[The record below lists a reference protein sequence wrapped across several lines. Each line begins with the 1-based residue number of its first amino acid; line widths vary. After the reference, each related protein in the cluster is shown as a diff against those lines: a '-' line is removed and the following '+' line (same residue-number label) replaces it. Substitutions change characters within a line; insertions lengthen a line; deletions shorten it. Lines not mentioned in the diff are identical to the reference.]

1 MEACS
6 ESLPRTSSI
15 ERINPVHTGKV
26 FKGYTGPTV
35 PYKHNARVIPNSE
48 KKGFNSQAKRFQFNK
63 EESPGPGFYNVIH
76 QSPEFNSTSLS
87 KKGTGYFPSGDTR
100 IARNLIPSYP
110 AANAY
115 SIASC
120 FQSKRD
126 FGTGNSSMFQ
136 QPIARK
142 LKKMPTPAP
151 NQYNERCANG
161 AVFVSFQIV
170 GMRRPEL
177 AFYKPPLL
185 QFPRSRWHSYIQV
198 YNGLSSTALHILYC
212 ASTDFCK
219 QSNNVCAWAAF
230 VSRTVRGLSSAKAEK
245 WPSPSRPSGGP
256 GAAGGSRGPRMV
268 RGPACSS
275 PRRGC
280 IFTASS
286 GCAKGAESCRGTSR
300 DREGARGKRWVEPE
314 AGSSSAGGI
323 SASITSLGI
332 TSLSTLFSPGRY
344 KYGLNFSAAAIPPPK
359 DPPLPGPGQYDVV
372 DYKDPAKQYIS
383 SAVFVSNTG
392 RWTGDQSREGLPGPG
407 TYWPHVPEK
416 QSFLCNADKKWVPV
430 L

>member
-1 MEACS
+1 MDTNETA
-6 ESLPRTSSI
+6 SLNSPGAGERWRWGLQGWECTTRCAREQAGSPRPST
-15 ERINPVHTGKV
+15 ER
-26 FKGYTGPTV
+26 YTGPTV

-87 KKGTGYFPSGDTR
+87 KKGTGYFPSGVRGRGR
-100 IARNLIPSYP
+100 IIYP

-151 NQYNERCANG
+151 NQYN
-161 AVFVSFQIV
+161 
-170 GMRRPEL
+170 
-177 AFYKPPLL
+177 
-185 QFPRSRWHSYIQV
+185 
-198 YNGLSSTALHILYC
+198 

-245 WPSPSRPSGGP
+245 
-256 GAAGGSRGPRMV
+256 
-268 RGPACSS
+268 C
-275 PRRGC
+275 
-280 IFTASS
+280 
-286 GCAKGAESCRGTSR
+286 R

>member
-1 MEACS
+1 GTYPGDLQKETGRT
-6 ESLPRTSSI
+6 PR
-15 ERINPVHTGKV
+15 R
-26 FKGYTGPTV
+26 GYLTPAVYPAQSPTV

-87 KKGTGYFPSGDTR
+87 KKGTGYFPSGVRGRGR
-100 IARNLIPSYP
+100 IIYP

-151 NQYNERCANG
+151 NQYN
-161 AVFVSFQIV
+161 
-170 GMRRPEL
+170 
-177 AFYKPPLL
+177 
-185 QFPRSRWHSYIQV
+185 
-198 YNGLSSTALHILYC
+198 

-245 WPSPSRPSGGP
+245 WPSP
-256 GAAGGSRGPRMV
+256 
-268 RGPACSS
+268 CN
-275 PRRGC
+275 
-280 IFTASS
+280 
-286 GCAKGAESCRGTSR
+286 
-300 DREGARGKRWVEPE
+300 
-314 AGSSSAGGI
+314 
-323 SASITSLGI
+323 ITSLGI

>member
-6 ESLPRTSSI
+6 ESLPRASSI
-15 ERINPVHTGKV
+15 ERTYPVHTGKV
-26 FKGYTGPTV
+26 LKGYTGPTV

-48 KKGFNSQAKRFQFNK
+48 KKGFNSQAKRFQYNK
-63 EESPGPGFYNVIH
+63 DESPGPGFYSVIH
-76 QSPEFNSTSLS
+76 RSPEFNSTSLS

-100 IARNLIPSYP
+100 IARNQIPSYP

-151 NQYNERCANG
+151 NQYN
-161 AVFVSFQIV
+161 
-170 GMRRPEL
+170 
-177 AFYKPPLL
+177 
-185 QFPRSRWHSYIQV
+185 
-198 YNGLSSTALHILYC
+198 

-230 VSRTVRGLSSAKAEK
+230 VSKTARGLSSVTAEK
-245 WPSPSRPSGGP
+245 WPSPCHYSINVSLTQRSPNNVMSCFKSKTPREVKVDSCGP
-256 GAAGGSRGPRMV
+256 GPAAYSLRDLPKV
-268 RGPACSS
+268 
-275 PRRGC
+275 
-280 IFTASS
+280 
-286 GCAKGAESCRGTSR
+286 AKKTCGLC
-300 DREGARGKRWVEPE
+300 
-314 AGSSSAGGI
+314 
-323 SASITSLGI
+323 
-332 TSLSTLFSPGRY
+332 

-372 DYKDPAKQYIS
+372 DYKDPPKQCIS

-392 RWTGDQSREGLPGPG
+392 RWAGDQSREGLPGPG